1 MEIRL
6 AAFFGILLAGLGVG
20 PSRAEPSSAAALDV
34 RAEPVLRELAAHFQG
49 LAAFRVRLE
58 AETRFADPD
67 PRPVFVSRATLA
79 VKRPDKLAL
88 SVQNPLVGDLRITG
102 DGTRRVAYL
111 PALQRYTVTPAR
123 PGPAGPAL
131 DLGAASPIHL
141 PLLGVLLEADPY
153 AALTTGGATA
163 VYRGRGIRDG
173 VDCHRLAIAHPDF
186 ECDVWIRAGP
196 APVPVAIEPRL
207 APLSAS
213 ARPDSGSAG
222 AALVFREWELDP
234 ELPAAVFAPDLPPE
248 ARVCATLFPEPAELL
263 AGVGAP
269 APEVDLP
276 RLDGGR
282 FVLADQ
288 RGRRPVL
295 LLFWTSWAGPCRPAI
310 PVFERLLA
318 RYAARGLA
326 GLAVNVGEPA
336 ETAAAFWREQ
346 GGAAPVLLDASG
358 ETAARFQV
366 SGVPHLVLIDRAG
379 VVRESA
385 LGYGPDLERELG
397 LLLEASGAAEP

>member
-153 AALTTGGATA
+153 AAARGAHAVAVLTGWPEYRALDFARIFDQMEKPAFVFDGCNILDHEQLTRIGLK
-163 VYRGRGIRDG
+163 VY
-173 VDCHRLAIAHPDF
+173 H
-186 ECDVWIRAGP
+186 
-196 APVPVAIEPRL
+196 
-207 APLSAS
+207 
-213 ARPDSGSAG
+213 
-222 AALVFREWELDP
+222 
-234 ELPAAVFAPDLPPE
+234 
-248 ARVCATLFPEPAELL
+248 
-263 AGVGAP
+263 VGAP
-269 APEVDLP
+269 N
-276 RLDGGR
+276 GG
-282 FVLADQ
+282 
-288 RGRRPVL
+288 
-295 LLFWTSWAGPCRPAI
+295 T
-310 PVFERLLA
+310 
-318 RYAARGLA
+318 
-326 GLAVNVGEPA
+326 
-336 ETAAAFWREQ
+336 
-346 GGAAPVLLDASG
+346 
-358 ETAARFQV
+358 
-366 SGVPHLVLIDRAG
+366 
-379 VVRESA
+379 
-385 LGYGPDLERELG
+385 
-397 LLLEASGAAEP
+397 